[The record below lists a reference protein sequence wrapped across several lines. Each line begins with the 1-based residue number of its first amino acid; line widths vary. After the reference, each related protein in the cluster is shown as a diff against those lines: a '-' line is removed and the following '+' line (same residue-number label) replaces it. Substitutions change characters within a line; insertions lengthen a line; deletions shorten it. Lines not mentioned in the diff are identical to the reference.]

1 MFDGRKPWKFI
12 LKYSWMIGSMR
23 LVKLRS
29 MNFLETLQFLLD
41 TILQTIFS
49 GINQRG

>member
-1 MFDGRKPWKFI
+1 MFVF
-12 LKYSWMIGSMR
+12 KYLWIIGSMR

-29 MNFLETLQFLLD
+29 MNLLEILQFSLD

-49 GINQRG
+49 AINQHG